1 MIIHH
6 MSDGTIRNSIEGVVI
21 PTTLERVY
29 ILAKKNG
36 VIKKE
41 NRNGNSNTSRDF
53 RKEQV
58 LDR

>member
-6 MSDGTIRNSIEGVVI
+6 MSDGTIRNSIEGIVV
-21 PTTLERVY
+21 PTTLEKVY
-29 ILAKKNG
+29 ILAKKNRAS
-36 VIKKE
+36 KKE
-41 NRNGNSNTSRDF
+41 NKNGNSNTSRDF